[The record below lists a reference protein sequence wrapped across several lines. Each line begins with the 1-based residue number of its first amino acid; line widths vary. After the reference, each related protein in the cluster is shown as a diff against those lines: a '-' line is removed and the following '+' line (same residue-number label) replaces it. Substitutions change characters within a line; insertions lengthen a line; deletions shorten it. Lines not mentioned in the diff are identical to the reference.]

1 MIRGETNSAFKHNEV
16 SRSRG
21 WHWTLVVDERDL
33 EREAE
38 MHATPFRAVVV
49 VGCRA
54 AQRKLTQVPLLL
66 RIYARLYANFCR
78 DIPPNARASERAGE
92 RPVSSDQRLCVFFGV
107 KSVYLFVNSALTDGG
122 FGGKGS

>member
-1 MIRGETNSAFKHNEV
+1 MCDYRRHQLGLKHNEV

-21 WHWTLVVDERDL
+21 WHWTLVADERDL

-54 AQRKLTQVPLLL
+54 AEQKLTQVPLSL

-78 DIPPNARASERAGE
+78 DIPRNARASGRATGIK
-92 RPVSSDQRLCVFFGV
+92 RSKIVCVLSS
-107 KSVYLFVNSALTDGG
+107 
-122 FGGKGS
+122 